1 MPKKDYIVYTA
12 APIKT
17 NTGLFGDTI
26 VFRDEQKD
34 AIKQARTHFEKKA
47 DYQKFLWNAK
57 MRFGKTLCA
66 LQLAREMS

>member
-17 NTGLFGDTI
+17 TTGLFGDTI

-34 AIKQARTHFEKKA
+34 AINQARTHFETRA
-47 DYQKFLWNAK
+47 DYQKFLWNA
-57 MRFGKTLCA
+57 
-66 LQLAREMS
+66 